1 MGNCLGLLP
10 TPINRLKK
18 NLGKKSTTR
27 HGPLF
32 FNGLYKSEANGSATC
47 DAEFFTRLDGLWQAA
62 LLPMRNSFVGFLDDS
77 LKRVVFSKKDF
88 LDPKKDPKR
97 NTPKQRHDPTD
108 PPKRRFCYLWFGI
121 PESFCGWKWDSLW
134 EALLSG
140 YVGVLLK
147 IVGFDCWYI
156 TVDWS
161 ETKEKEEQH
170 AGASVWFALKELHT
184 ALFVN

>member
-1 MGNCLGLLP
+1 MG
-10 TPINRLKK
+10 
-18 NLGKKSTTR
+18 
-27 HGPLF
+27 LF
-32 FNGLYKSEANGSATC
+32 FFMAELNSEANGCATC

-62 LLPMRNSFVGFLDDS
+62 DEKFLFGFWDDR

-88 LDPKKDPKR
+88 LDPRRIRKGTHQNP
-97 NTPKQRHDPTD
+97 
-108 PPKRRFCYLWFGI
+108 PPKRRFCFLWFGI
-121 PESFCGWKWDSLW
+121 PESIWGWKWDSLW
-134 EALLSG
+134 EVLLLG

-147 IVGFDCWYI
+147 IVGDDCWYI